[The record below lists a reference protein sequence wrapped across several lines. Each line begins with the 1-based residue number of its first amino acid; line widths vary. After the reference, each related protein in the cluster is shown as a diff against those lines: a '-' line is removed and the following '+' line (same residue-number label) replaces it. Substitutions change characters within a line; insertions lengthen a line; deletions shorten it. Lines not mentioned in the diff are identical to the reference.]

1 MYKKSLIYMYY
12 QNIPTEVYIIYDK
25 CSSVNFVQEG
35 SFNEIEQKLRLY
47 YKFFCAC
54 RPICLSAS
62 DGWVWP
68 HDDSSNQ
75 SAEIRQSTGE
85 KINQLVDLLR
95 TVGIINFDLSKH
107 MKIFINVM
115 FRGNREVGHVFSK
128 VTGCLVQFQ

>member
-1 MYKKSLIYMYY
+1 MYY

-35 SFNEIEQKLRLY
+35 SFNEIEKKLRIY
-47 YKFFCAC
+47 YKFFCARRPSVC
-54 RPICLSAS
+54 RQAMDEFGPTTIPLISLQKS
-62 DGWVWP
+62 G
-68 HDDSSNQ
+68 NQ
-75 SAEIRQSTGE
+75 RGK

-95 TVGIINFDLSKH
+95 TVGIINFDLSEP
-107 MKIFINVM
+107 MNIFINVL